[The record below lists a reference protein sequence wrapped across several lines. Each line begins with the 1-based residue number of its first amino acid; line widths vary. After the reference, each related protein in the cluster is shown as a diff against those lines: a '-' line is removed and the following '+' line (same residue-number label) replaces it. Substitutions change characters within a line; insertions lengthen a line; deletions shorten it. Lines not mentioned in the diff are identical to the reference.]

1 MMDKNINAETADKLA
16 GLQIDFLQK
25 YRKDKITL
33 EEFEKFLNLSQPERR
48 KALGLNKENVSG
60 NSILRLLSTESS
72 LVIKATD
79 GKRFLAKAK
88 NTFKS
93 FVDADFKNWELDKIS
108 HATADTP
115 TNVYEMIT
123 DATFV
128 QIFGSLSDDLDKLC
142 LTQDQIE
149 EFCLTHSD
157 HLRADG
163 YATLFLFKE
172 NENFFVAGVRV
183 RSDGL
188 SLDVYRLE
196 RDYGWHGDRR
206 RRVVVPQL

>member
-1 MMDKNINAETADKLA
+1 MNKKTIDAETADKLA

-33 EEFEKFLNLSQPERR
+33 EEFEKFLNLSQTERR

-60 NSILRLLSTESS
+60 NSILRLLSTESNP
-72 LVIKATD
+72 VIKATD

-93 FVDADFKNWELDKIS
+93 FVDADFKNWKLDQAS
-108 HATADTP
+108 HATVDTP

-123 DATFV
+123 DATFA
-128 QIFGSLSDDLDKLC
+128 QIFGSLSNDLDKLC

-149 EFCLTHSD
+149 EFCLAHAD
-157 HLRADG
+157 QLRTDG
-163 YATLFLFKE
+163 YGTFFLFKE
-172 NENFFVAGVRV
+172 NGHFFVAYVYV
-183 RSDGL
+183 YSDGL
-188 SLDVYRLE
+188 RVRVHGLE
-196 RDYGWHGDRR
+196 SDHVWYGDFRH
-206 RRVVVPQL
+206 RVVGPQL